1 MRHAGYPITK
11 GTRWIAVLFCYVEGY
26 GYGEFLNEQRGKG
39 EEEEEVR
46 GEREVGGRGEGKV
59 RPSGD
64 IEGGYVVYRQT
75 VELANLLERNDYEEE
90 EEEEGG

>member
-1 MRHAGYPITK
+1 M
-11 GTRWIAVLFCYVEGY
+11 
-26 GYGEFLNEQRGKG
+26 
-39 EEEEEVR
+39 
-46 GEREVGGRGEGKV
+46 GEREVKGEGKV

-90 EEEEGG
+90 EEEEEGGETI